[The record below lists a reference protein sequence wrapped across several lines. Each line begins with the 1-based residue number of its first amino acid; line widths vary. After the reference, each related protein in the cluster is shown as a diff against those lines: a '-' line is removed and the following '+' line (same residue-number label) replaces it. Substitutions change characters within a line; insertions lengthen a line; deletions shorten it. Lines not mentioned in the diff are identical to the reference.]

1 LRSAQHNSVL
11 EWRFS
16 KEKTEIRKLFG
27 KRRFGSFAQPMNLP
41 AKPILNTM
49 SSMKKIEL
57 DIVALSHSVTQSHNY
72 AVVLGEQHGTR
83 RLPIVIGG
91 FEAQAIAVAMERM
104 APNRPLTHDLFKN
117 AFETFDINLREVII
131 NNLLDG
137 IFYARLVCERNGEV
151 YEIDS
156 RTSDALAMAVR
167 FNCPIYTYEF
177 ILDAAGVVLEEPEG
191 TAAKKPASTSTSSSR
206 GTSSAKQRPA
216 KAASLTSYSVEELS
230 KLLEEVLAKEDYEQ
244 AAKIRDEINRRKEEG

>member
-1 LRSAQHNSVL
+1 
-11 EWRFS
+11 
-16 KEKTEIRKLFG
+16 
-27 KRRFGSFAQPMNLP
+27 
-41 AKPILNTM
+41 
-49 SSMKKIEL
+49 MKKIEL

-72 AVVLGEQHGTR
+72 AVVLGEQNGTR

-117 AFETFDINLREVII
+117 AFETFNIDLKEVII

-137 IFYARLVCERNGEV
+137 IFYARLVCERSGEV

-191 TAAKKPASTSTSSSR
+191 STKKASTTR
-206 GTSSAKQRPA
+206 TGGTMAAKQRPA
-216 KAASLTSYSVEELS
+216 KGAALNTYSVEELTR
-230 KLLEEVLAKEDYEQ
+230 LLDDVLAKEDYEQ
-244 AAKIRDEINRRKEEG
+244 AAKIRDEITRRKEEG